1 MGCSM
6 RPNAQGKENR
16 LFIFA
21 SPEDKLQVQPFVESI
36 FKKEINTPQFE
47 KEIEYIW
54 KYPWELETYKHRPNL
69 MILSLTHPEDSTG
82 DLLYKKIASKN
93 FTNEKIYILDNL
105 FANKQQVLCIN
116 TIDAIDF
123 QLNVYEHKKWIL
135 DTFNSK
141 IDENLWQY
149 IKEKGVNEEIQ
160 HLLKE
165 QYGINSF
172 IQEDY
177 KILNSS
183 DDFIWI
189 GRGYPYRWLT
199 FHRNIVLNER
209 SWHELI
215 PTMEASLSGIKISN
229 LYQQDEIVTI
239 NNEKVNVFRGVY
251 IHEESDTGGP
261 FVIYIIDGNK
271 EKEVNLLS
279 GFVNN
284 PGHEKLPLLRQL
296 EVIIKHTKFEGK

>member
-1 MGCSM
+1 M

-21 SPEDKLQVQPFVESI
+21 SPEDKLQIKPFVESI
-36 FKKEINTPQFE
+36 FEKEINTPQFE

-54 KYPWELETYKHRPNL
+54 KFPWELEKYKLRPNL
-69 MILSLTHPEDSTG
+69 MIISLTHPEDSTG
-82 DLLYKKIASKN
+82 DFLYKKVVSKN
-93 FTNEKIYILDNL
+93 STDEKIYILDNL
-105 FANKQQVLCIN
+105 FAIKQQVLCVN
-116 TIDAIDF
+116 AIDAVDF
-123 QLNVYEHKKWIL
+123 QLNMFENKKWIL
-135 DTFNSK
+135 NTFNSK
-141 IDENLWQY
+141 IDDNLWQY
-149 IKEKGVNEEIQ
+149 IKDKGVNHEIQ
-160 HLLKE
+160 SILKS
-165 QYGINSF
+165 QYGINTF

-177 KILNSS
+177 KILKST

-189 GRGYPYRWLT
+189 GRGYPYRWLS
-199 FHRNIVLNER
+199 FHRNILLQDKT
-209 SWHELI
+209 WDELI
-215 PTMEASLSGIKISN
+215 PIMEASLSGIKISI
-229 LYQQDEIVTI
+229 LYQQNEIFTI
-239 NNEKVNVFRGVY
+239 NDEEVLVFRGVY

-261 FVIYIIDGNK
+261 FAIYIIDGNN